1 MGREYPKLV
10 VKPGNMRHNMEQV
23 VAVAAEGGM
32 KVTGVSKGFCS
43 IPECCRAMLE
53 AGCENIGVARTVDL
67 KKLKEFDPSIE
78 TLLTRIPMI
87 SEAEDVVRYA
97 DIALVSGIEVLEAL
111 NEKALATGNT
121 LKVVIMQD
129 IGDLREGYYDQEE
142 MVRDAVRVEK
152 EMPGLKLYGVGTNF
166 GCYGSVNPSTD
177 KMELLTETGEMIEE
191 RIGRKLDMYSV
202 GGTQVL
208 NLVPEKG
215 LTPRINNARCGIVS
229 ITEAPYT
236 WEADIPDRVDSFRL
250 RAEIVEL
257 RNKPTMPNGK
267 MGSAALNEKRVYVDR
282 GIRRRA
288 IVALGHQDVGE
299 GTDSIIPVEPGIE
312 VLGSSSDH
320 TILDVEDYQGEL
332 RVGGY
337 VEFNIN
343 YIACMH
349 LTMSSDLNIE
359 IEQ

>member
-1 MGREYPKLV
+1 MAKGYPKLV
-10 VKPGNMRHNMEQV
+10 VKPGNMKHNMEQV
-23 VAVAAEGGM
+23 IAVAAEGGM

-43 IPECCRAMLE
+43 IPECCRAMIE

-67 KKLKEFDPSIE
+67 RKLKAYDPSIE

-87 SEAEDVVRYA
+87 SEADDVARYA
-97 DIALVSGIEVLEAL
+97 DIALVSGIEVMQAL
-111 NEKALATGNT
+111 NEKALEAGKI

-129 IGDLREGYYDQEE
+129 IGDLREGYWDQEE
-142 MVRDAVRVEK
+142 MVRDAVRVER
-152 EMPGLKLYGVGTNF
+152 EMPGLRLYGVGTNF
-166 GCYGSVNPSTD
+166 GCYGSIAPSKD
-177 KMELLTETGEMIEE
+177 KMELLTETGEMIEAQ
-191 RIGRKLDMYSV
+191 IGRKLDMYSV

-215 LTPRINNARCGIVS
+215 LTSRINNARCGIVS

-250 RAEIVEL
+250 RAEILEL
-257 RNKPTMPNGK
+257 RDKPSMPDGK
-267 MGSAALNEKRVYVDR
+267 RGSAALNEERVYVDR

-288 IVALGHQDVGE
+288 VVALGHQDIGE
-299 GTDSIIPVEPGIE
+299 GDGSITPVEPGIE
-312 VLGSSSDH
+312 VLGASSDH
-320 TILDVEDYQGEL
+320 TILDVEDYKGEL

-337 VEFNIN
+337 IEFNIN

-349 LTMSSDLNIE
+349 LTMSSDINIE
-359 IEQ
+359 VIQ